1 MELDSK
7 DSEIEQLQMK
17 LTAMNTETASLSSA
31 DNEGDEF
38 SSEAL
43 FEGWLSIPFKQN
55 IRRHGW
61 KKQYVVVSSRKIIF
75 YNSENDKQ
83 NSDPVIV
90 LDLW

>member
-17 LTAMNTETASLSSA
+17 LAAMNSETASLSSA
-31 DNEGDEF
+31 DNEGDEIN
-38 SSEAL
+38 SESV
-43 FEGWLSIPFKQN
+43 FEGWLSIPSKQN
-55 IRRHGW
+55 IRKYGW

-75 YNSENDKQ
+75 YNTENDKQ